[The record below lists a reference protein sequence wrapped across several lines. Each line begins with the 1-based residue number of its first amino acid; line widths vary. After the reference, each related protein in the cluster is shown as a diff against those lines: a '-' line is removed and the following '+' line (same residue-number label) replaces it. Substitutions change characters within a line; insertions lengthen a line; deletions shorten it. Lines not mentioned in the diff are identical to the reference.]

1 MSTNIPDDYSL
12 LISNKKSSNNIAGTQ
27 DDAVSTNLN
36 PTKNTVFDASIPE
49 QQRNNWFLYLAL
61 LAASFVAVHR
71 FLPASFR
78 GLDLLFAGD
87 HFIDDSVSAKKVFYC
102 QH

>member
-1 MSTNIPDDYSL
+1 MSTNIPDDYAL
-12 LISNKKSSNNIAGTQ
+12 LISNKKSSTNNGTE
-27 DDAVSTNLN
+27 DDAVSTNLD
-36 PTKNTVFDASIPE
+36 TKTITLFDALIPE
-49 QQRNNWFLYLAL
+49 QQQINWCLCLAL
-61 LAASFVAVHR
+61 LAASIVAVHR

-87 HFIDDSVSAKKVFYC
+87 HFIDDSVSAKEVFYC